1 MPVYYFHLRDGADV
15 LLDPDGREFADPK
28 VVISVALREAR
39 SIICADAMTGVI
51 RMDQRIDVENESKQ
65 LVHRLEFR
73 DAVQIVGALE
83 AAED

>member
-15 LLDPDGREFADPK
+15 LLDPDGREVGDPND
-28 VVISVALREAR
+28 VVGLALREAR

-51 RMDQRIDVENESKQ
+51 RMDQRIDVEDESSQ

-73 DAVQIVGALE
+73 DAVQIIG
-83 AAED
+83 AEDIGAN